1 MALEEYSGGR
11 KRRKRSVLTAR
22 STRLA
27 PRKRVV
33 RSSRPKR
40 VVKRRSTYEGGAK
53 RVARRKPLTTG
64 TRRVSR
70 LGTARP
76 ADAKRRYG
84 RIKGKPRGDVSGA
97 KYVGKRIK
105 EESAKKGRKLT
116 RIELSKLF
124 KDAWA
129 EYKARK
135 GK

>member
-1 MALEEYSGGR
+1 MALDEYSGGR
-11 KRRKRSVLTAR
+11 KRKRSALTAR
-22 STRLA
+22 SKPLSR
-27 PRKRVV
+27 PRSSRKVVKRVV
-33 RSSRPKR
+33 RRH
-40 VVKRRSTYEGGAK
+40 EGGAK
-53 RVARRKPLTTG
+53 RA
-64 TRRVSR
+64 TRRVATRPSR
-70 LGTARP
+70 LGSARRLAKP
-76 ADAKRRYG
+76 DAVKRRYG
-84 RIKGKPRGDVSGA
+84 RVKGKPRGDVSGA